1 MDMSFILSQNG
12 QAPLVP
18 FCPQVWVAPEPHRAP
33 GTSRALRLVES
44 LVLGGLKGEGPSAI
58 HLLSLDSIENPP
70 GATRVPG
77 LHHPQKRPLLRGCS
91 LVPVSRLSSSRTCF
105 SFWNIFCH
113 SASVLCVKP
122 SR

>member
-1 MDMSFILSQNG
+1 M
-12 QAPLVP
+12 P
-18 FCPQVWVAPEPHRAP
+18 FCPILPEPHRGP
-33 GTSRALRLVES
+33 GTSRALCLVES
-44 LVLGGLKGEGPSAI
+44 LVLGGLRGEGPSAI
-58 HLLSLDSIENPP
+58 HHLWTLKNPP
-70 GATRVPG
+70 GAPWVPG
-77 LHHPQKRPLLRGCS
+77 LQHPQKRPLVRGWS